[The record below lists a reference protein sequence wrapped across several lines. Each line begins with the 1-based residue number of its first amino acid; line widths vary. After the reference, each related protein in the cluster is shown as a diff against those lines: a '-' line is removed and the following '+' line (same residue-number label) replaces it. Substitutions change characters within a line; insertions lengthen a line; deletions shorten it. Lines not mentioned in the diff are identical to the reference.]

1 MLAVAWC
8 LVLGLAVEAKPQ
20 LLGLVMLGLAQGL
33 EMQELVVVL
42 VLLAA
47 LVAILRPILR
57 HYPKPQPQ
65 AY

>member
-1 MLAVAWC
+1 VLAFAWY

-20 LLGLVMLGLAQGL
+20 LPGLVMLGPAQVL
-33 EMQELVVVL
+33 EIQELLVVL

-57 HYPKPQPQ
+57 HYLKPQPQ
-65 AY
+65 VY